1 MWSYNQGSSFPPE
14 FHPESGF
21 PKVHPHP
28 MPSSSSSSPQ
38 PLAPLPSIM
47 PPLPSL
53 SSTVQRMPF
62 PKGTSVVPSLP
73 STMSPPPPSSLV
85 HGMST
90 PTPLTY
96 YRSPMSI
103 TSYDIVKDRA
113 EISQAYHLREVIKG
127 NVLQYEDTKGLK
139 TAIPLFCDDELCYF
153 KQYDKLLSDTY
164 TLQNI
169 VKKIKVIASVVK
181 HPTYTL
187 LIKELLN
194 VTSVWHTESGVTG
207 LKNAQI
213 LMYFIFNDISRYR
226 LSTTFSNLFA
236 ANKLHISFFREIH
249 SAFSLFF
256 PGIHFAL
263 SLFFQKESIDPT
275 LTPSELN
282 NFISLFLNSCKF
294 NRLELYEAFKQFLNK
309 EFIMNLCHS
318 YRKKFVKETYF
329 VADYTNVQI
338 EIIYLINRQIVEDTN
353 ESIFF
358 DIKKKLDYAIFG
370 MVLNPDFISILQPI
384 SLHHVMKYLSYLP
397 SNKNIDYTREMVRAL
412 YSEFLIKADTYPIFL
427 SGLVFSSSFIL
438 TALCSANKNRNSI
451 LSDVIDYDVKRNKF
465 NAKQKSSTGKNLL
478 EALLGTYQTF
488 NHVKNLESFYLAL
501 KSLPLPSKEN
511 DWGKIS
517 VPPDM
522 IKYFSSISQVKDHK
536 IVTAIDN
543 FLKYFIG
550 LQEKIHP
557 TTSKEIK
564 PFLSSSPFPSL
575 SMSSSSTSV
584 SLMVPSL
591 SSSPSSYLSMSSS
604 PLPITSTTTSSSIAI
619 PSDEE
624 FIIDFSKKME
634 AEMSMELPPTPI
646 KRTAL
651 TSSQINLENFEALSE
666 TEKKQFFDLYE
677 ALIKSVTTSWKQ
689 KDVQENLRKLLTT
702 GQGKRGYNLLRAK
715 TELGEFDKVGIKKIL
730 DPFISSYFEC
740 CKSVGLGKSSPIAE
754 FCFRDILK
762 FSRLEGLF
770 NVEDDFYKLLREIY
784 PDIIGFPITINILNQ
799 NAKNKPKL
807 SPIEFSSSKNHEYA
821 LGLRDLLF
829 DFTIKE
835 LELRSKM
842 LLEVLKQQPHSA
854 ACKNEDCPKHSLKYL
869 DACYM
874 YAVDDAIE
882 VYPLRIAI
890 EPGNYS
896 IIGIGADDDKNSV
909 SKRLQKAI
917 PCLTSPSVSGKKA
930 FMITAKESIQLLEF
944 YSKNKDD
951 FYLLTSP
958 PKNSLKVDE
967 KPFTGKKGLK
977 KGKKDVS
984 SDSDESESKEEA
996 AGERLPWK
1004 ESTSD
1009 LSSPGTK
1016 KESTTT
1022 KEKPETPKSAK
1033 SKGKSQ
1039 VHKSLPSY
1047 TEMGVKE
1054 MEEDEDYVD
1063 VDGDFE
1069 EESKEVFE
1077 TEGFEEISSPKAEK
1091 EKIASAF
1098 PVKPLFSITPTV
1110 LKNPFESVL
1119 REYCSMAEQRL
1130 NRCVEKQI
1138 KKEISDKELLK
1149 MTDPIATKLSAIK
1162 PILAEDIAFEDSLKP
1177 YQKESVAWMLSLARV
1192 GLGSIL
1198 ASEPGLGK
1206 TRQTIEFIRQ
1216 MQKADKHGLPTL
1228 IVVPKSIIAQW
1239 KEELLT
1245 RFYESRRKHIEFL
1258 LGNSDR
1264 LSSKDVEVLCNGIGI
1279 LATSH
1284 EEQLE
1289 TLKKE
1294 RIELEKNFKKE
1305 KPDSKEFHKAQRIL
1319 DQCDSE
1325 IKKFYER
1332 KSTDQQFM
1340 IKAVQTLPDMKEPL
1354 LKLWEL
1360 GNAQRS
1366 LWLNAFLLSS
1376 KNDIGLKE
1384 AVLGAF
1390 KHHRYDILRKQL
1402 INIVSQEKIDT
1413 EKLCQVLDK
1422 ADLCKFTIQKADLF
1436 DFFKKIITTEKTF
1449 YKSTSS
1455 SSFLTPMQIDHSL
1468 LMNDL
1473 YSQVIEYTSKNA
1485 KEIELVLKNINVCSS
1500 WKIILTTSDALSL
1513 SKKSVPA
1520 KEIVVK
1526 KIKTIPFKTI
1536 VWDEAHIS
1544 TFDLAEVSEDSK
1556 KLNTA
1561 QKNLELLKTIQI
1573 NSPETSIALLTGTP
1587 FINKYSETLSL
1598 LQMANP
1604 LISFE
1609 RIARQLE
1616 RTGNYFGKTI
1626 EKWISETE
1634 NSIPTRKLKSHL
1646 SDAFSA
1652 YEHIKW
1658 IHKQLIRTHR
1668 NQDIEIQRDWTVTSP
1683 EGRQEVFVP
1692 KKVCYEITCGITEQQ
1707 EQLLAKTIKVK
1718 NFFTRQSGIQQLLF
1732 HPKMLDKD
1740 LSSLKRKELKERMKK
1755 LSLEELDKFIA
1766 ESGFLETFLMGDP
1779 LNNAV
1784 KDGKSILIIV
1794 PVIKQGQIIKESLK
1808 KIFPTARVMFFY
1820 GEKSMD
1826 KRDRI
1831 VKEFEAAKTRP
1842 QIIVLSAD
1850 AGGVGLNLKSGDIV
1864 FNLAPWWND
1873 AVAIQAE
1880 ARILRAGAKG
1890 EKPVYTYDS
1899 GSLHEQHTKQVVHM
1913 KNLAQKYFFTTSS
1926 DIAENLKAFLNYYEG
1941 KILGSEEP
1949 KTKESW
1955 KNLCDNNQADFVR
1968 VKEALLSNISVSL
1981 SQRIDSLN
1989 APKIGSEEISL
2000 GSHSLSLSSS
2010 SSSSSSLKSLSSLS
2024 SLSSSSSS
2032 SLSSLSSSSSS
2043 FKTTLSLSIASPKNV
2058 LSSSSSLSSPSS
2070 SLSSPSSLSTFS
2082 YLIPAPP
2089 LERPA
2094 SKSISSRT
2102 VTPMESP
2109 KKQATSTMRPP
2120 DLLQITKPTTSTF
2133 SSLSSLSPHNPGAKR
2148 KETASASEELP
2159 KTDSLKK
2166 MRTTPQIPPIS
2177 IPTGLI
2183 TPTSSSPSTLSSSVE
2198 SLEGAGKEEKEK
2210 KSTSS
2215 KMKIY
2220 VNPEDPKTKLS
2231 LLPLMHEHSYT
2242 ESINVSDKLFKNEG
2256 LLKSCLKN
2264 LHALTELQWT
2274 QLLDNPD
2281 AISLEMPKI
2290 KDWKD
2295 FHSAGI
2301 EKSTTKYK
2309 VSVFTIKDVNLEL
2322 CKSECLNPPG
2332 STRTVRLL
2340 KTTGK
2345 NGKPCYDI
2353 LLKN

>member
-1 MWSYNQGSSFPPE
+1 MWSYNQGSSFPE
-14 FHPESGF
+14 FHAHPESGF
-21 PKVHPHP
+21 PEVHPHP

-38 PLAPLPSIM
+38 PLAPLPSLPSIM

-62 PKGTSVVPSLP
+62 PQGIPVVYPGLPLHPLLPPLPSL
-73 STMSPPPPSSLV
+73 L

-90 PTPLTY
+90 PTPPSSIDFQHYT
-96 YRSPMSI
+96 MST

-113 EISQAYHLREVIKG
+113 LINKAYHLRESKG
-127 NVLQYEDTKGLK
+127 NLLQYKDAKGLK
-139 TAIPLFCDDELCYF
+139 TDIPLLYFNESYYDDKFLCD
-153 KQYDKLLSDTY
+153 

-169 VKKIKVIASVVK
+169 AKKINVK
-181 HPTYTL
+181 TSLECPPYTL

-207 LKNAQI
+207 LKNALI
-213 LMYFIFNDISRYR
+213 LMYFIFNDISPYKDP
-226 LSTTFSNLFA
+226 TMFSNLRLA
-236 ANKLHISFFREIH
+236 VAKLNISLYPEIPVYSALNKIFYN
-249 SAFSLFF
+249 
-256 PGIHFAL
+256 
-263 SLFFQKESIDPT
+263 ESIDPT

-282 NFISLFLNSCKF
+282 NFISLFLNSYKF
-294 NRLELYEAFKQFLNK
+294 NKLELYEAFKQFLNK
-309 EFIMNLCHS
+309 DFIMDLCHS
-318 YRKKFVKETYF
+318 YRKKFFKEAHF
-329 VADYTNVQI
+329 VSDYTNLQI
-338 EIIYLINRQIVEDTN
+338 EIIYLTN
-353 ESIFF
+353 LQLVKEKNIFF
-358 DIKKKLDYAIFG
+358 DIKNNLDYSIFRA
-370 MVLNPDFISILQPI
+370 MLNPDFISILQPN
-384 SLHHVMKYLSYLP
+384 SLHHVMNSLSHLP
-397 SNKNIDYTREMVRAL
+397 SNKKNDVVHKNINYTREMVRAL
-412 YSEFLIKADTYPIFL
+412 YSEFLIKAGAFPILL
-427 SGLVFSSSFIL
+427 SGLVFSSSFLL
-438 TALCSANKNRNSI
+438 TALCCANKNRNSM
-451 LSDVIDYDVKRNKF
+451 LSDVVAFDVRHNNF
-465 NAKQKSSTGKNLL
+465 NAKQKSRVGRNLL
-478 EALLGTYQTF
+478 EALLGTYETF

-522 IKYFSSISQVKDHK
+522 IKHFSSISHVKDHK
-536 IVTAIDN
+536 IVIAIE
-543 FLKYFIG
+543 KYLTTFIE
-550 LQEKIHP
+550 LQEKFHP
-557 TTSKEIK
+557 TTSKETK
-564 PFLSSSPFPSL
+564 PFLSTPFPSL
-575 SMSSSSTSV
+575 SMSAPSPV

-591 SSSPSSYLSMSSS
+591 SSSPSSSLSMSSS
-604 PLPITSTTTSSSIAI
+604 YLPITTTTTSSSIAI

-651 TSSQINLENFEALSE
+651 TSSQITLENFEALSE
-666 TEKKQFFDLYE
+666 IEKKQFFNLYE

-730 DPFISSYFEC
+730 DPFFSSHWF
-740 CKSVGLGKSSPIAE
+740 VGFKENNPIVE
-754 FCFRDILK
+754 FCFRDALK
-762 FSRLEGLF
+762 FSRLEGLCS
-770 NVEDDFYKLLREIY
+770 EGDDFYKLLKEIY
-784 PDIIGFPITINILNQ
+784 PDINAFPITINILNQ

-842 LLEVLKQQPHSA
+842 LLEVLKQQQPHSA

-1436 DFFKKIITTEKTF
+1436 DFFKKIITTEKTL

-1455 SSFLTPMQIDHSL
+1455 SSFLKPMQIDHSL

-1485 KEIELVLKNINVCSS
+1485 KEIELILKNINVCSS

-1536 VWDEAHIS
+1536 VWDEAHLS
-1544 TFDLAEVSEDSK
+1544 TFDLAEVSNEDSK

-1561 QKNLELLKTIQI
+1561 QKNLELLKTIQT
-1573 NSPETSIALLTGTP
+1573 NSPETNIALLTGTP
-1587 FINKYSETLSL
+1587 FINMYSETLSL

-1609 RIARQLE
+1609 RIPRQLE
-1616 RTGNYFGKTI
+1616 RTGNYFGKAI

-1692 KKVCYEITCGITEQQ
+1692 KKICYEITCGITEQQ

-2345 NGKPCYDI
+2345 SGKPCYDI